1 MILLGGFL
9 CLEGLL
15 GVSTTSCPWP
25 SSGGDTL
32 SVLFALYWTVLYS
45 GGDIRFTS
53 TVSFT
58 FGLCGGVSV
67 SWMFSRSF
75 TFVESEI
82 TQQSLEFR
90 KNLTTGIFYQS
101 DDINWTIMYIYV
113 LIKRTEAGMTSG
125 TFLPSKIVRVMS
137 CYKFSYSNH
146 IRKTYC
152 SLLVKNLQMHI
163 NKQ

>member
-53 TVSFT
+53 TVSFI

-82 TQQSLEFR
+82 TQLILEFR
-90 KNLTTGIFYQS
+90 KYLTTGSFIKVMISIEQSCTFIF
-101 DDINWTIMYIYV
+101 
-113 LIKRTEAGMTSG
+113 RTEAGMTSG
-125 TFLPSKIVRVMS
+125 TFLPSKIVRVLS
-137 CYKFSYSNH
+137 CYKFSYSNN

-152 SLLVKNLQMHI
+152 SSLVKNLQMHI